1 MTAGNAD
8 AAAGWDAYQRGDLET
23 AQTRLAAAAEQP
35 GVHAWVRYA
44 LGQADYALGHFP
56 DAATAWDRV
65 RGDVP
70 EFQPVYFD
78 LVDAYL
84 QQSKYPDAARVL
96 LDAVK
101 RWPKDADV
109 YNALGVV
116 DINGGALNDAVN
128 AFDAATRVAPKE
140 GIGYFNLG
148 RALEARYMR
157 ARSRVVGSKL
167 LRGAIIANGHD
178 RDEAIENYRHAIE
191 LGGPFV
197 DAAQA
202 ALKRLG
208 AKP

>member
-1 MTAGNAD
+1 MTGGNAD

-23 AQTRLAAAAEQP
+23 AQTKLAAAAAEP
-35 GVHAWVRYA
+35 GTHAWVRYA

-56 DAATAWDRV
+56 DAATAWEHV
-65 RGDVP
+65 RSQAP

-84 QQSKYPDAARVL
+84 QQSKYHDAALVL

-101 RWPKDADV
+101 RWPNDPDV
-109 YNALGVV
+109 FNALGVV
-116 DINGGALNDAVN
+116 DINGGALNDAIN
-128 AFDAATRVAPKE
+128 AFDAATRAAPKD

-148 RALEARYMR
+148 RALDARYMR

-178 RDEAIENYRHAIE
+178 RDDAIKNYRRAIE

-197 DAAQA
+197 EAAQA
-202 ALKRLG
+202 ALTRLG